1 MKFVGAVVLA
11 LVVVAQADNVDPIQK
26 VLQMLGGLQTKIIGE
41 GNDAQKVYDEFS
53 EFCSDRSRNVGF
65 EIKTGK
71 GETAD
76 LAARIE
82 NEKATQASLT
92 AKIEELSSAIATD
105 ESDLKAATEI
115 RAKENTA
122 FRAEEKEM
130 VDVISTLER
139 AIGIIEKEMK
149 GGASMMQL
157 KSANSVTQALAV
169 MVEATSL
176 STADSSK
183 LTALIQNSQADSD
196 SEEGAPAAA
205 VYTSA
210 SGGIVGTLQDLFE
223 KAEAQLAKARETETK
238 SANAFAM
245 LSQSLKDEIKFTTA
259 DLDAAKKNTAAS
271 AEAQANAEGDLAVT
285 SKDLQEDIKT
295 LSTLH
300 ADCMTGA
307 EDFQAET
314 KSRAEELT
322 ALATAKK
329 IISDMTSG
337 AADQSYSFLQVASAL
352 SSGADLANFEAVRFI
367 RDLARTQKSAALA
380 QLAQKMA
387 AAMRAGAKAGEDPF
401 AKVKSLI
408 KDMIEKLLKDGQA
421 DATEHA
427 FCTKEMA
434 ETEAKKADKEAAIA
448 KLSTSID
455 SMTAKSGK
463 LKGQVAELQKQLAA
477 LASTQAEMDKIRA
490 EEKGAFDVNS
500 AEMEKGVKGVQMA
513 LKVLNDYYSKEAAH
527 GSAGGAGSGII
538 GMLEVC
544 EADFTKGLAE
554 MVSVERTAVAE
565 HDQLSKANAIEK
577 ATKEQDAKYK
587 SKEAKGL
594 DKSTSEANSDRS
606 NVQEELDAVNEYYT
620 NLKGRCVAKAETHSE
635 RVARRDAEMAG
646 LKEAL
651 QILNGEAVLL
661 QQTTKRTLRGRA

>member
-1 MKFVGAVVLA
+1 M
-11 LVVVAQADNVDPIQK
+11 
-26 VLQMLGGLQTKIIGE
+26 
-41 GNDAQKVYDEFS
+41 
-53 EFCSDRSRNVGF
+53 
-65 EIKTGK
+65 
-71 GETAD
+71 TA
-76 LAARIE
+76 
-82 NEKATQASLT
+82 
-92 AKIEELSSAIATD
+92 
-105 ESDLKAATEI
+105 
-115 RAKENTA
+115 
-122 FRAEEKEM
+122 
-130 VDVISTLER
+130 
-139 AIGIIEKEMK
+139 
-149 GGASMMQL
+149 
-157 KSANSVTQALAV
+157 
-169 MVEATSL
+169 
-176 STADSSK
+176 
-183 LTALIQNSQADSD
+183 
-196 SEEGAPAAA
+196 
-205 VYTSA
+205 
-210 SGGIVGTLQDLFE
+210 
-223 KAEAQLAKARETETK
+223 
-238 SANAFAM
+238 
-245 LSQSLKDEIKFTTA
+245 
-259 DLDAAKKNTAAS
+259 
-271 AEAQANAEGDLAVT
+271 
-285 SKDLQEDIKT
+285 
-295 LSTLH
+295 
-300 ADCMTGA
+300 
-307 EDFQAET
+307 
-314 KSRAEELT
+314 
-322 ALATAKK
+322 
-329 IISDMTSG
+329 G

-646 LKEAL
+646 LKQAL